1 MEEMQD
7 FHSLVQVA
15 LVEYARQPGLI
26 GIEVDGHPA
35 LGLRY
40 KFSDVSL
47 AARFMALREFH
58 NSFKHSESNILGI
71 DGSDVVEMWGV

>member
-1 MEEMQD
+1 VP
-7 FHSLVQVA
+7 S
-15 LVEYARQPGLI
+15 RQPGLI

-35 LGLRY
+35 VGLRY

-58 NSFKHSESNILGI
+58 NSFGHSESNILGI
-71 DGSDVVEMWGV
+71 EGSNVVQVWGVLD

>member
-1 MEEMQD
+1 MHN

-35 LGLRY
+35 VGLRY

-47 AARFMALREFH
+47 ATRFMALREFH
-58 NSFKHSESNILGI
+58 NSFEHSGSNILEI
-71 DGSDVVEMWGV
+71 DGSDVIEFLGL